1 MKRRVALLLAC
12 FLFALS
18 VPFKSAFASGAT
30 DEIENFTINV
40 SVNDDATLDMVYHLD
55 WKVLKSD
62 GIGPVTWV
70 KIGMPNRSYLSYEA
84 LSDNIDKIILDG
96 QYANVYFTKE
106 YYQGEVI
113 SFDYKIVQ
121 DYMYEMNVLTEG
133 ETVYYFTPGWF
144 DGIAVDELVINWN
157 ADKAL
162 SWSHGATVNG
172 DVITWSG
179 SLSEGA
185 KFDEVSVTY
194 SSDAW
199 GFDASKTIS
208 KQQADSYNDYWSDN
222 GYGNYDSAS
231 NDDGDAVIG
240 FLFFVGIIVVF
251 VKLVKKAG
259 SYVTGSGFADT
270 TTKKK
275 ITRTLIKYYP
285 TCPGCGAARPENA
298 DKCEYC
304 GRSFIE
310 SEEVIEE
317 KDIKEPSKYSTEG
330 TYSYG
335 GSPNTY
341 MRVHVTTVHV
351 PRPVTPVSSS
361 SHSSCAH
368 SSCAC
373 AHSCAC
379 ACACACAGGGRAGCS
394 TKDFYNTNLKLKQL
408 EMRTKAMEKANK

>member
-18 VPFKSAFASGAT
+18 VPFKSAYASGAT
-30 DEIENFTINV
+30 DEIRNFTINV
-40 SVNDDATLDMVYHLD
+40 DVNQDATLNITYHLD
-55 WKVLKSD
+55 WEVLESD
-62 GIGPVTWV
+62 GLGPVSWV
-70 KIGMPNRSYLSYEA
+70 KIGIPNNSYMSYQA
-84 LSDNIDKIILDG
+84 LTDNIENIIIDG
-96 QYANVYFTKE
+96 KYANVYFTKE
-106 YYQGEVI
+106 YYEGEVI
-113 SFDYKIVQ
+113 SFDFSIVQ
-121 DYMYEMNVLTEG
+121 DYMYEMNILTEG

-157 ADKAL
+157 DDKAIA
-162 SWSHGATVNG
+162 WSHGAINENG
-172 DVITWSG
+172 LLTWSG
-179 SLSEGA
+179 SLGEGE

-194 SSDAW
+194 PSDAFSFDVSKTVEKNDYGYDDYGYGYGYDDYGYYDDSSD
-199 GFDASKTIS
+199 
-208 KQQADSYNDYWSDN
+208 
-222 GYGNYDSAS
+222 
-231 NDDGDAVIG
+231 DGAVFG
-240 FLFFVGIIVVF
+240 LLFLAVF
-251 VKLVKKAG
+251 VTVFVSIVKKAG
-259 SYVTGSGFADT
+259 SYVTGSGFSDT

-285 TCPGCGAARPENA
+285 SCPGCGATRPENA
-298 DKCEYC
+298 EKCEYC

-317 KDIKEPSKYSTEG
+317 KDIKEPSKYSSEG
-330 TYSYG
+330 LFSYG

-341 MRVHVTTVHV
+341 VRVHVTNVRV
-351 PRPVTPVSSS
+351 PSPTRSSCA
-361 SHSSCAH
+361 HSSCAH

-408 EMRTKAMEKANK
+408 EMKKKANK